1 MIKYAGGI
9 LAALLVSTAA
19 FAGDTDGTITAIDRD
34 KLMITLDDGNS
45 YRLPGEFDMEG
56 IEEGMEI
63 LIAWDEINGVKQIT
77 DMELYEQ

>member
-19 FAGDTDGTITAIDRD
+19 FAGDTDGRITAIDRD